1 VLVLAL
7 AVLLADFLDPN
18 SGPRQSGDFRVSP
31 GFFIALFGIGF
42 ALGIVGH
49 LAKSRLLVGLG
60 ILMVFG
66 ATVLIPIA
74 LQATR

>member
-1 VLVLAL
+1 VLVVAL
-7 AVLLADFLDPN
+7 ITLLADFIDPN
-18 SGPRQSGDFRVSP
+18 SGPRPSGDFRVSP

-42 ALGIVGH
+42 AIGIIGH
-49 LAKSRLLVGLG
+49 LAKSKLLVGLG
-60 ILMVFG
+60 ILMIFG